1 MKAKNPLMSIEARG
15 NYGKAFEFLGGRSGT
30 AIRQYRKRG
39 RGRTARQHSKR
50 EDLLIVSRAWADLT
64 DGERASW
71 ESYGRLYPKIDSLG
85 NVYYIPGY
93 NAFVGLA
100 SKAREQGASPV
111 LTAPS
116 VPRPGPVLG
125 SATEPGLAG
134 QIIVTWDPASGGD
147 NIEMWVAGPLRAG
160 RKAKSTDYRLHSY
173 TPTTAGFK
181 VVEDLE
187 ISGLYDIRLR
197 VSQLIGQTG
206 ISLEMTEVAGG
217 ESIKGY
223 YTMGTDPGRIA
234 VVDLISFLHQETFT
248 LPAGD
253 PWIYPLASD
262 SWGQFLYT
270 VDSGAPCECIKLDRT
285 PLSKVTD
292 IEVAGV
298 DEFGYGSVIDSKN
311 EYLYIAS
318 WAPPSKVFKIRLYDF
333 AIEDEANLAAG
344 VGENYG
350 MVIDSNDEFI
360 YMSCHQTTKG
370 VVKIRTSDLVQ
381 VGFCAIAGGA
391 DLILQLVLD
400 ESRGYIYVGVAGAP
414 MNIARIALSTFI
426 YQDKL
431 DTGDAKHRPGV
442 LVPDFGN
449 GLLYAGTSGVPAW
462 VLKINLDTFA
472 VIGELELNAG
482 EQQLQTGLI
491 DLVRGFSYWST
502 WTIPTTIIKVKN
514 SDLSRV
520 SSIVLPTSDERAEV
534 ALSVGS

>member
-64 DGERASW
+64 DNERASW

-125 SATEPGLAG
+125 AETEPGNPG
-134 QIIVTWDPASGGD
+134 EIIVTWDPASGGD
-147 NIEMWVAGPLRAG
+147 NVEMWVAGPLRTG

-173 TPTTAGFK
+173 TPTIAGVK
-181 VVEDLE
+181 IVEDLE
-187 ISGLYDIRLR
+187 VSGLYDIKLR
-197 VSQLIGQTG
+197 ISQLNGQTG
-206 ISLEMTEVAGG
+206 ISLEMEEIAGPD
-217 ESIKGY
+217 SFKGY

-253 PWIYPLASD
+253 PWIYPLACD
-262 SWGQFLYT
+262 SWGRFLYT
-270 VDSGAPCECIKLDRT
+270 CDSGVPCECIKLDRS

-292 IEVAGV
+292 IEVVGV

-311 EYLYIAS
+311 EYLYVAS
-318 WAPPSKVFKIRLYDF
+318 YPAPSKIFKIRLYDF
-333 AIEDEANLAAG
+333 VVETATVLG
-344 VGENYG
+344 VGIGGNYG
-350 MVIDSNDEFI
+350 IVIDSNDEFI
-360 YMSCHQTTKG
+360 YMSCGQTTRG
-370 VVKIRTSDLVQ
+370 VVKIRASDLAQ
-381 VGFCAIAGGA
+381 VGFCTIAGGSS
-391 DLILQLVLD
+391 LVLRLVLD
-400 ESRGYIYVGVAGAP
+400 EPRGYIYVGVAGVP
-414 MNIARIALSTFI
+414 MNVSRIDLATFS
-426 YQDKL
+426 YQDRVETV
-431 DTGDAKHRPGV
+431 TGYGRPGT
-442 LVPDFGN
+442 LVADLDG
-449 GLLYAGTSGVPAW
+449 GLLYAGTFGAPGW
-462 VLKINLDTFA
+462 VLKVNLDTFA
-472 VIGELELNAG
+472 VVGELELNAG
-482 EQQLQTGLI
+482 EEKLQTGLI
-491 DLVRGFSYWST
+491 DLLRGYTYWST
-502 WTIPTTIIKVKN
+502 WTIPTKIIKVKN

-520 SSIVLPTSDERAEV
+520 GSIVLPTSDERAEV
-534 ALSVGS
+534 ALSVGN